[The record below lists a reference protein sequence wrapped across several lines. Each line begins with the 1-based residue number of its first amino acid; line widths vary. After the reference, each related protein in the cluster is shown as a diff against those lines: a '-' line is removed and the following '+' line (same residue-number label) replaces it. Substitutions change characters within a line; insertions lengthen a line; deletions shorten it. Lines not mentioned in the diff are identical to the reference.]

1 MDIPTPDAVTI
12 TRSSMS
18 GNTYTGPTT
27 VASAVPCMIVPAG
40 EDNSWTIGG
49 RVDEGQIIMICD
61 PTYEVLAGDTVT
73 DDSTAEVYSV
83 VKTQGPQRNPTD
95 WTAHHQEVVMVQ
107 NAI

>member
-1 MDIPTPDAVTI
+1 MDIPTPDTVTI
-12 TRSSMS
+12 TRSGMS
-18 GNTYTGPTT
+18 GNTYSGETT

-40 EDNSWTIGG
+40 EDNDWTIGG

-73 DDSTAEVYSV
+73 DDSTAEVYNV
-83 VKTQGPQRNPTD
+83 IETQGPQRNPLM
-95 WTAHHQEVVMVQ
+95 WVAHHQEVVMAP